1 MNITDFKARLRDG
14 NIAGWYI
21 LAGEEE
27 YLKRYYRQEIKKIAA
42 PDDDAFATFNH
53 IIFDGADMDVA
64 SLREALYSPPMMS
77 DYKLI
82 EWRHAEPDKLREGEI
97 KLIEELAES
106 KDDYPY
112 AVLLFTTT
120 AEGFD
125 TGTDRRP
132 SKLYSRLSRG
142 FDILVFEKSSD
153 AQLLAWLKRHFD
165 NDGIAV
171 DAETLNTMLFRVGH
185 SMQMLREEVT
195 KLSCYAKAN
204 GRRFINVQ
212 DVLETCSATIECD
225 AFAIS
230 NAIIEKNAE
239 KAFLALADMKQ
250 NRVEPQAAIAQ
261 LSKVYSDLV
270 SISLLVDEG
279 RESKDIEEIMGFHPY
294 RLKLYM
300 GAAKKIGTRR
310 LAESLDSLIKM
321 DSAAKSGG
329 IGGFKTVEM
338 FITQNL

>member
-1 MNITDFKARLRDG
+1 MNLNDFKLRLRDG
-14 NIAGWYI
+14 NIGGWYI

-42 PDDDAFATFNH
+42 PDDAFAAFNH
-53 IIFDGADMDVA
+53 VIFDGADMEIA
-64 SLREALYSPPMMS
+64 SLREAVFAPPMMA

-97 KLIEELAES
+97 KIFEELFEV

-112 AVLLFTTT
+112 VVLLITTT

-132 SKLYSRLSRG
+132 SKLYTRLSRG
-142 FDILVFEKSSD
+142 FDIFVFDKSSD
-153 AQLLAWLKRHFD
+153 TQLLSWLKRHFD
-165 NDGIAV
+165 NEGIAV

-195 KLSCYAKAN
+195 KLSSWAKAN
-204 GRRFINVQ
+204 GRRVITPL
-212 DVLETCSATIECD
+212 DVMETCSATIECD

-239 KAFLALADMKQ
+239 KAFLALMDMKQ
-250 NRVEPQAAIAQ
+250 NRVDPMAAIAQ
-261 LSKVYSDLV
+261 LSRVYGDLV

-279 RESKDIEEIMGFHPY
+279 RESKDIEEIMNFHPY

-310 LAESLDSLIKM
+310 LAESLDSL
-321 DSAAKSGG
+321 DRKS
-329 IGGFKTVEM
+329 VV
-338 FITQNL
+338 